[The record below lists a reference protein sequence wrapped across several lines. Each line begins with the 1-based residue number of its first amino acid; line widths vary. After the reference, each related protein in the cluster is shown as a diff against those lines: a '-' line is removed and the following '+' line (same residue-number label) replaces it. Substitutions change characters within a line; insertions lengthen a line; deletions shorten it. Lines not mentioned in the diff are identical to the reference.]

1 MAAATLPPVA
11 RALVIGN
18 SDGIGLALSRR
29 LLADGWQVVGLSR
42 RAAPVE
48 HPAYAHHTRDVT
60 DPGYPALLAEI
71 GHVDLCVYAA
81 GVGDLLELP
90 DLAPQTRALE
100 VNLLGLARTAEVV
113 LPDMLAAGAGHLIGL
128 SSLADAL
135 ISPQAPGYAASKA
148 GMTSYLRGLAGAARG
163 TGVAVTCVRFGF
175 VDTKMAK
182 SPAKPALLTV
192 DEAVDAL
199 LRCLRTRPA
208 VLSRPRRM
216 AVAATALRLLTALRR

>member
-1 MAAATLPPVA
+1 MA

-29 LLADGWQVVGLSR
+29 LLDDGWQVVGLSR
-42 RAAPVE
+42 RAAPLD

-60 DPGYPALLAEI
+60 DPGYPDVLAGI
-71 GHVDLCVYAA
+71 GRVDLCVYAA

-100 VNLLGLARTAEVV
+100 VNLLGLARTAQAV
-113 LPDMLAAGAGHLIGL
+113 LPEMLATGSGHLVGL

-148 GMTSYLRGLAGAARG
+148 GMISYLRGLAGAVRG

-182 SPAKPALLTV
+182 SPVKPALLSV
-192 DEAVDAL
+192 DEAVELL
-199 LRCLRTRPA
+199 LRCLRDRPTT
-208 VLSRPRRM
+208 LSRPRRM
-216 AVAATALRLLTALRR
+216 AAATTVLRLLAVLRR